1 MHSYRP
7 TERGY
12 IVGFEFPGLVSQEGP
27 QMNFRTIKTF
37 QSEELPLTMRP
48 SSMVALSRRTSPSNG
63 TRCSHNSR
71 RGEDGE
77 GSPSGGSRFAAC

>member
-37 QSEELPLTMRP
+37 QSEEHAAHYASFLNGGAVPTNFSIKWDAMLP
-48 SSMVALSRRTSPSNG
+48 
-63 TRCSHNSR
+63 
-71 RGEDGE
+71 
-77 GSPSGGSRFAAC
+77 